1 MIGKKILV
9 IDDDE
14 LVRKSIEGILRIEG
28 YHSVSVNNPFEA
40 LEKIKETDFDLIV
53 SDIRMPGM
61 NGVEAAR
68 KIRQM
73 MDEGAKKQMPIIFI
87 TGYAETSVELDAEKL
102 GEVII
107 KPFDVTQL
115 AMTIREYL

>member
-1 MIGKKILV
+1 MKKKILV
-9 IDDDE
+9 IDDDD
-14 LVRKSIEGILRIEG
+14 LVRKSIESILRIEG
-28 YHSVSVNNPFEA
+28 YESVCVNNPLEA
-40 LEKIKETDFDLIV
+40 LDKIKETNFDLIV

-68 KIRQM
+68 TIRKM
-73 MDEGAKKQMPIIFI
+73 INEGAKRQMPIIFI
-87 TGYAETSVELDAEKL
+87 TGYAETSVELDVEKL

-107 KPFDVTQL
+107 KPFDVTRL